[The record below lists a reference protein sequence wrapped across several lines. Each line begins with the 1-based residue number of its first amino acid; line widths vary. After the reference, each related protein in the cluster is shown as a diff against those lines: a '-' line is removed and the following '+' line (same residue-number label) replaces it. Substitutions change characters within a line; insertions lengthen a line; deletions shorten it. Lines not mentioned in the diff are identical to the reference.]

1 MANEPE
7 SAPAV
12 SIKEWVWVIV
22 VSLLLMAFVSMP
34 YIVGLNHSTPE
45 MRFGGFLLGVPDM
58 NSYIAKMRYGAYDGW
73 LLQIVYTTEPHAGGF
88 AYLHYIALGKL
99 AAWIGGEGANVSAG
113 TLIVTFHMVR
123 VLCGLLLLAV
133 MYRFITLFLDLPP
146 KRRLAWILASAAGGV
161 GWLPTVLSTLN
172 LLPGWKS
179 LPVETYVPEA
189 FTILLLYSLPH
200 LALARAMLLT
210 GWMGVFFALESNL
223 DHTGMP
229 LPLPVRGAGEGV
241 NWRWILTAGLAW
253 GVMGVI
259 VPFYIGL
266 LGVLIAAWLIVLWI
280 ARREIPWGEFK
291 SCALAAAI
299 PVGLLIY
306 NAWLFSTNPVFAG
319 WAAQNDLPSPPLI
332 DYLLAYGLLLT
343 LSVIGLLDLRKE
355 RLQDKHWLLIVWI
368 AAAAV
373 LVYMPLNVQRR
384 LLEGVIV
391 PLSILATVGVFRL
404 VGEKPG
410 EDDPKL
416 GWRLRQIA
424 MGTVIMLILPS
435 TLMVVGGGALTAA
448 NPEAPVFH
456 SAEELDALAFLR
468 DEVPQGSIVLA
479 SQQQSNI
486 IPAYAGVRTYIGQG
500 PETNDDARKNEIAR
514 AFLFGGMTDDERRE
528 FLDEISIDYIFIG
541 PLEQAEDCAANCFD
555 PAALGLEAVYT
566 GGDYTIYRVGE

>member
-1 MANEPE
+1 MANESK

-12 SIKEWVWVIV
+12 TIKEWGWVII

-34 YIVGLNHSTPE
+34 YVVGLNHSTPE

-58 NSYIAKMRYGAYDGW
+58 NSYIAKMRYGAYNGW
-73 LLQIVYTTEPHAGGF
+73 LLQIVYTHEPHASGF

-99 AAWIGGEGANVSAG
+99 AAWISGEGAKVSAG
-113 TLIVTFHMVR
+113 TLIVTFHVAR

-133 MYRFITLFLDLPP
+133 MYRFIALFLDVPP

-172 LLPGWKS
+172 LLPGWES

-200 LALARAMLLT
+200 LSLARAMMLV
-210 GWMGVFFALESNL
+210 GWMGVFFALERK
-223 DHTGMP
+223 D
-229 LPLPVRGAGEGV
+229 R
-241 NWRWILTAGLAW
+241 RWIIAVGLAW

-266 LGVLIAAWLIVLWI
+266 LGVLIAAWLIMLWI
-280 ARREIPWGEFK
+280 TRREIPWDEFK

-332 DYLLAYGLLLT
+332 DYLLAYGLLLI
-343 LSVIGLLDLRKE
+343 LSVIGLFDLRKD
-355 RLQDKHWLLIVWI
+355 RLDDKYRLLIVWI
-368 AAAAV
+368 IAAAM

-410 EDDPKL
+410 DDDPKL

-435 TLMVVGGGALTAA
+435 TLLVVGGGALTATRL
-448 NPEAPVFH
+448 ERPVFH
-456 SAEELDALAFLR
+456 SVEEIEAMNWLR

-479 SQQQSNI
+479 SQQQSNV

-500 PETNDDARKNEIAR
+500 PETNDDHRKNEIAK
-514 AFLFGGMTDDERRE
+514 AFLFGGMADDERRE
-528 FLDEISIDYIFIG
+528 FLDEIGVDYILIG
-541 PLEQAEDCAANCFD
+541 PLEQAVNCVSNCFD
-555 PAALGLEAVYT
+555 PAALDLEAVYT
-566 GGDYTIYRVGE
+566 KGDYTIYRVGD